1 MTLVERILQLT
12 KTLYPTGR
20 AFRMRENGVLWKL
33 HRALAQSEARF
44 YLDAV
49 STLDSALPDNDNF
62 TVDDAQAWERRLG
75 LITNGAVPLA
85 DRKLAIIR
93 KMNHPGTVPARENW
107 RFLQKT
113 LRDAGFDVYVYEN
126 RFSDGMGGYTTQNPL
141 TLSVGVGG
149 ISPQYGDFQYGDQ
162 QYGLYYGNLVVN
174 FLDEIEDSQFDVGG
188 SLKSTFFVGGPYVG
202 QFANVDADRKL
213 EFRQMIL
220 RTKPVQTVG
229 YLFVN
234 YI

>member
-44 YLDAV
+44 YLDAI

-62 TVDDAQAWERRLG
+62 TMDDAQAWERRLG
-75 LITNGAVPLA
+75 LITNGAVSLA
-85 DRKLAIIR
+85 DRKMAIIR

-126 RFSDGMGGYTTQNPL
+126 RFSDGMGGYYTVNPL
-141 TLSVGVGG
+141 TITGGVG
-149 ISPQYGDFQYGDQ
+149 SAPTQYGQAQYGTFQYGAS
-162 QYGLYYGNLVVN
+162 YGNKVVN
-174 FLDEIEDSQFDVGG
+174 YIDEEMDLHFAVG
-188 SLKSTFFVGGPYVG
+188 SNFKSTFFIGGPYIG
-202 QFANVDADRKL
+202 FTSVDSDRKN
-213 EFRQMIL
+213 EFRQLIL

-229 YLFVN
+229 FLFIN
-234 YI
+234 YV